1 MQLNRM
7 TVAEVGRALAAGRIS
22 SLDITRACLSEIHR
36 VDGAVG
42 AYLAVD
48 EESALEQAAA
58 ADLRRAEERTR
69 SPLDGVPVSLKD
81 NLCTR
86 GWRTTCSS
94 RMLAQFIPPYDATV
108 VQKLR
113 SAGMVL
119 LGKTNLDE
127 FAFGSSTEHA
137 ALGTTRNPWDL
148 GCVPGGS
155 SGGSAA
161 AVAARMVPA
170 AIGSD
175 TGGSIR
181 QPAAY
186 CGIVGLKPTYGRVS
200 RYGLVAFAS
209 SLDQVGP
216 LARTAEDAALLLEIL
231 AGPDPR
237 DATSARRPVPAYSQT
252 LDQDLS
258 RLRLGVIREHL
269 EAELDE
275 DVRQAV
281 EAAVEVYRALG
292 AKIRD
297 VTLPHSRYGIAT
309 YYLITSCE
317 ASSNLARY
325 DGVHFGY
332 RPDEAAMLQELARER
347 AAAATPDEVDT
358 PLVRLYRRSRAEALG
373 AEVQRRI
380 MLGTYALRAGYYD
393 AYYLQAL
400 RVRRL
405 IRDDFDRVFR
415 EVDLLLGPTTPSPAF
430 RAGEKVADPLSM
442 YLEDLFTVTPS
453 LAGIAALSLPAG
465 FTRSGLPV
473 GLQLLAPP
481 FEEARLLAA
490 GHCYQQRANWHTRAP
505 ELP

>member
-1 MQLNRM
+1 MRLIHL
-7 TVAEVGRALAAGRIS
+7 TVAQLRDALAAGHVSAR
-22 SLDITRACLSEIHR
+22 DVTQACLDEIRR
-36 VDGAVG
+36 VEASIG

-48 EESALEQAAA
+48 EAGALAQAAES
-58 ADLRRAEERTR
+58 DGRRAAGRAR
-69 SPLDGVPVSLKD
+69 SPLDGVPIALKD

-86 GWRTTCSS
+86 GQATTCSS
-94 RMLAQFIPPYDATV
+94 RMLAQFVPPYDATV

-113 SAGMVL
+113 AAGLVL

-127 FAFGSSTEHA
+127 FAMGGSTENA

-148 GCVPGGS
+148 RRVPGGS

-161 AVAARMVPA
+161 AVAARTVPG

-200 RYGLVAFAS
+200 RYGLIAFAS

-216 LARTAEDAALLLEIL
+216 MTRTAEDAALLLELI

-237 DATSARRPVPAYSQT
+237 DATCALRPVPAYSQT
-252 LDQDLS
+252 LDQDLAG
-258 RLRLGVIREHL
+258 LRLGVVREHF
-269 EAELDE
+269 EAGLD
-275 DVRQAV
+275 DAVRQAV
-281 EAAVEVYRALG
+281 QSALEVFRSLG
-292 AKIRD
+292 ATIHD
-297 VTLPHSRYGIAT
+297 VSLPHSRYGIAT
-309 YYLITSCE
+309 YYLIASCE

-332 RPDEAAMLQELARER
+332 RTDESALLRALAEER
-347 AAAATPDEVDT
+347 GSAAAPDEVDT
-358 PLVRLYRRSRAEALG
+358 PLVRLYRQSRSEALG

-380 MLGTYALRAGYYD
+380 MLGTYALSAGYYE

-405 IRDDFDRVFR
+405 IRSDFDRAFG

-430 RAGEKVADPLSM
+430 CAGEKLADPLSM
-442 YLEDLFTVTPS
+442 YLEDLYTVTAN
-453 LAGIAALSLPAG
+453 LAGIAGLALPCG
-465 FTRSGLPV
+465 FTRGGLPV

-490 GHCYQQRANWHTRAP
+490 GHRYQQRTDWHTHVP